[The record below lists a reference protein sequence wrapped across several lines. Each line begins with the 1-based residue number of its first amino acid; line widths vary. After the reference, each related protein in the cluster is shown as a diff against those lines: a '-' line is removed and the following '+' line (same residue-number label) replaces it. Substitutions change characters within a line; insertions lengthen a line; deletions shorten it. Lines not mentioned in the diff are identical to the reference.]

1 MMKRSAI
8 YVLIVCL
15 LAGQG
20 AGCIFE
26 PREAEKPEGG
36 DDTCWIPPSSP
47 TDVFSNLG
55 CGLESAGNSSYERS
69 LDPDFVFVPR
79 PGYDGP
85 GEFDEWDV
93 AQELDFVSKLKGD
106 YQVERSIRFGDDE
119 GRFERR
125 DVATSIATYW
135 GEYRITL
142 DRGDGSDPEIY
153 AGKAELLVVRGTK
166 GWVLKKWEDYDIVGS
181 YPTSAN
187 IRGSYQ
193 Q

>member
-1 MMKRSAI
+1 MKRFI
-8 YVLIVCL
+8 TYGLIAALV
-15 LAGQG
+15 AASS

-26 PREAEKPEGG
+26 PREADDPAGE
-36 DDTCWIPPSSP
+36 DDTCWIPPNAP
-47 TDVFSNLG
+47 TDVFSNVN

-69 LDPDFVFVPR
+69 LEADFAFIPR

-85 GEFDEWDV
+85 GNFEAWDFD
-93 AQELDFVSKLKGD
+93 QEMDFVTKLKGD
-106 YQVERSIRFGDDE
+106 YPGERSIRFGDED
-119 GRFERR
+119 GKFENK
-125 DVATSIATYW
+125 DVTTNSATYW

-142 DRGDGSDPEIY
+142 TRTPDGEPEIY
-153 AGKAELLVVRGTK
+153 AGRAEFQIVRGTQ
-166 GWVLKKWEDYDIVGS
+166 GWVLKKWEDYDIIGS

>member
-1 MMKRSAI
+1 MKRFI
-8 YVLIVCL
+8 TYGLIIAL
-15 LAGQG
+15 LAASS

-26 PREAEKPEGG
+26 PREADDPAGE
-36 DDTCWIPPSSP
+36 DDTCWIPPNAP
-47 TDVFSNLG
+47 TDVFSNLN

-69 LDPDFVFVPR
+69 LDPDFTFKPR

-85 GEFDEWDV
+85 GDFEAWDLD
-93 AQELDFVSKLKGD
+93 QEMDFVTKLKGD
-106 YQVERSIRFGDDE
+106 YQGERSIRFGDEE
-119 GRFERR
+119 GKFENS
-125 DVATSIATYW
+125 DVTTNSATYW

-142 DRGDGSDPEIY
+142 TRTPGGDPEIY
-153 AGKAELLVVRGTK
+153 AGKAELQVVRGTL